1 MSGWGIKDDKTSTG
15 TIAWYR
21 SSITN
26 LQTPGAVTGTG
37 TAFTTEAAVGDILTA
52 NSIDFRITAIA
63 SNTACTVVDAD
74 TSNTPSLSAISDG
87 ENFTLSEKPSG
98 MIKANSTSGVSSE
111 TIFGVDQAEVAA
123 ATADGKGIAQTGWV
137 NVKTVASGRIAAVDT
152 IGAADTDRA
161 AGTYILDP
169 SMYSTA
175 SNGVG
180 ARFQIVVAPST
191 GAATVTVLNP
201 GTGFANNE
209 VVTVADAQLGGGG
222 AAALTFAV
230 DGVTERKQYETLVA
244 LADGSASTMGDAED
258 TEFPD
263 S

>member
-1 MSGWGIKDDKTSTG
+1 MSGWGVKDDKTSTG
-15 TIAWYR
+15 TIALG
-21 SSITN
+21 TD
-26 LQTPGAVTGTG
+26 GAVTGTS

-63 SNTACTVVDAD
+63 SDTAATVVDAD
-74 TSNTPSLSAISDG
+74 TPGAAIVAISAG
-87 ENFTLSEKPSG
+87 ENYTLSEKPAG
-98 MIKANSTSGVSSE
+98 IIKASSGGTLTSE
-111 TIFGVDQAEVAA
+111 TVFGVDETEQAA
-123 ATADGKGIAQTGWV
+123 ARDDNKGIAQSGWV
-137 NVKTVASGRIAAVDT
+137 HVKTVASGRITAIDT
-152 IGAADTDRA
+152 VGAADTDRT

-175 SNGVG
+175 ASGDG
-180 ARFQIVVAPST
+180 ARFQVVVAPST

-201 GTGFANNE
+201 GSGFADNE
-209 VVTVADAQLGGGG
+209 VITVADAQLGGGG
-222 AAALTFAV
+222 AADLTFAV
-230 DGVTERKQYETLVA
+230 NGIESRKQYETLVA